1 MPKHIEAAQ
10 PRRRT
15 NPLLYVP
22 SHPARTLDRDLEAAG
37 IPKHTPK
44 GKVDFHAAR
53 TAYINLLLED
63 DQLSPKD
70 TQELARHSTSR
81 LTLDVYGRADDAR
94 MARAIERLDERV
106 RPSAPAADNA
116 IIMQKVAVGAEPR
129 FSVFIRCCL
138 AALSA

>member
-1 MPKHIEAAQ
+1 
-10 PRRRT
+10 
-15 NPLLYVP
+15 LLYVP

-37 IPKHTPK
+37 IAKHTPK

-63 DQLSPKD
+63 DQLTPKD

-81 LTLDVYGRADDAR
+81 LTFDVYARANDAR

-106 RPSAPAADNA
+106 RPHAPAADNA
-116 IIMQKVAVGAEPR
+116 IFMQKVAVGPEQEER
-129 FSVFIRCCL
+129 HSL
-138 AALSA
+138 